1 MNRHRESW
9 SHPKTRPWVLFCVV
23 ALLCV
28 GAAAG
33 VALIGIWSGGHS
45 LVIMP
50 NRWEDAEVKT
60 RVDEIVSAYAKN
72 EVQADSLYKGK
83 VVAVVGRVFKV
94 ERDPW
99 KGAVLILTGDNV
111 FGQSLYCVFDPTREG
126 DLVNLTDGE
135 RVVIMGV
142 GDGKNV
148 DTKLAHCRV
157 AKRNLVE

>member
-1 MNRHRESW
+1 
-9 SHPKTRPWVLFCVV
+9 
-23 ALLCV
+23 
-28 GAAAG
+28 
-33 VALIGIWSGGHS
+33 
-45 LVIMP
+45 MP